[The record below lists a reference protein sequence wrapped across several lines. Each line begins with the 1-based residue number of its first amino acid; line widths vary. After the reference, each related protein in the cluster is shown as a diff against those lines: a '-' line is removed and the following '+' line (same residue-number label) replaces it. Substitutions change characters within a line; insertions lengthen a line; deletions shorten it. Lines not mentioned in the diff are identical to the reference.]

1 MARLVVQAPPLPALL
16 TAGFEPKSRHQVWL
30 VQNCG
35 VIPGYPGSSWI
46 QRLKEPLCISWSLYF
61 RNEPL
66 LKFTF
71 DERNLVWQMGLRTF
85 FLFQPFIFLSLMMY
99 ISFALNPCF
108 GCSWGVDMMSARHKD
123 RVLQE
128 KIKRKPKTNEKEH
141 NQARQRERERTQSIQ
156 CYTKSASLQRACA
169 QHHPKGGARAPL
181 DVDPKLQDGADSR
194 NLGDVLVRFAKLFA
208 QWCMHGAYSEYLHQ
222 NPCLVLQGFCIHRY
236 LEF

>member
-46 QRLKEPLCISWSLYF
+46 QRLKEPLCISWSLYS

-108 GCSWGVDMMSARHKD
+108 GCS
-123 RVLQE
+123 
-128 KIKRKPKTNEKEH
+128 
-141 NQARQRERERTQSIQ
+141 
-156 CYTKSASLQRACA
+156 
-169 QHHPKGGARAPL
+169 
-181 DVDPKLQDGADSR
+181 
-194 NLGDVLVRFAKLFA
+194 
-208 QWCMHGAYSEYLHQ
+208 
-222 NPCLVLQGFCIHRY
+222 
-236 LEF
+236 